1 MIKQFAIYSLIIRL
15 LLSSNSLF
23 ADTEK
28 TTAHMIMSAES
39 EIAGITPNY
48 SELDKILDEIK
59 QKVSVILLENTK
71 LNKRMALKILNAI
84 HLILE
89 EKGFRFR
96 TTDLLSEAVNYCKDD
111 HCYYSDCDTNSF
123 IYYAVLYDLLGQK
136 VSLISRWKHMYIR
149 WYFYNDTYI
158 NWETTSGFEISEE
171 DYFKLFKSN
180 TIDELRTPTEVIS
193 SVYYTQGIINNI
205 KKEYTKALG
214 FLNKAVSM
222 APNASKYYNERGVV
236 NYRLDRLEDSIL
248 DYTKAIDLVPEEVAY
263 YSNRAISYH
272 MLGNNEEAI
281 LDFSKAIELD
291 SKEASYYGNRGI
303 SYYITGN
310 YKQAI
315 KDFSSALYID
325 PTNAAYYAGRGACY
339 YSMSKYRKSIYDM
352 SIAIRINPNDPDYY
366 YVRAMAYQAINKT
379 IEASLDKSRSQNLR
393 EVSPSLSVNPSTE

>member
-1 MIKQFAIYSLIIRL
+1 MII
-15 LLSSNSLF
+15 
-23 ADTEK
+23 E
-28 TTAHMIMSAES
+28 AES
-39 EIAGITPNY
+39 EIAATLPNY
-48 SELDKILDEIK
+48 GELDKILDEIK
-59 QKVSVILLENTK
+59 QKISAILLENTK
-71 LNKRMALKILNAI
+71 LNRRMATKVLNSI
-84 HLILE
+84 HLILK
-89 EKGFRFR
+89 EKGFRFK

-123 IYYAVLYDLLGQK
+123 IYYAVLNDILGQK

-149 WYFYNDTYI
+149 WYLYNDTYI

-171 DYFKLFKSN
+171 DYLKLFESK
-180 TIDELRTPTEVIS
+180 TTDELKTPTEVIS

-205 KKEYTKALG
+205 KKEYIKALG
-214 FLNKAVSM
+214 FLSKAVSM

-248 DYTKAIDLVPEEVAY
+248 DYTKAIELAPEEVAY
-263 YSNRAISYH
+263 YSNRAISHH
-272 MLGNNEEAI
+272 MVGNNEEAI

-291 SKEASYYGNRGI
+291 TKEASYYGNRGI
-303 SYYITGN
+303 SYYIVGN

-325 PTNAAYYAGRGACY
+325 PTNAGYYAGRGACY
-339 YSMSKYRKSIYDM
+339 YAMSKYRKSIYDM
-352 SIAIRINPNDPDYY
+352 GIAIRINPNNPDYY

-393 EVSPSLSVNPSTE
+393 EVSSSLSVKPDSE